1 MKITTIKITEQTKKN
16 LNIIAAITGEKQY
29 EVTERISKEAV
40 KKELANDTKRSIEQ
54 DRKSSLKQT

>member
-1 MKITTIKITEQTKKN
+1 VKVLLVSFAN
-16 LNIIAAITGEKQY
+16 SFLIAAITGEKQY

-54 DRKSSLKQT
+54 DRESS